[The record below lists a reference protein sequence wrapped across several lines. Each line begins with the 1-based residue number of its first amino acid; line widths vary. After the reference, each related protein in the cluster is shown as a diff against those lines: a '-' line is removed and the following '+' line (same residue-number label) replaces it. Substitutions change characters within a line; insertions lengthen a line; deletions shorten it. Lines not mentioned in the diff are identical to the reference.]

1 MAEIVFDN
9 DNRKR
14 VRETVEEIHRAMRRV
29 RTPHVPLV
37 LLREQDG
44 REVWVNAARILEI
57 HETGVPQQRATPSA

>member
-14 VRETVEEIHRAMRRV
+14 VLETVEEIHRAMRRV

-37 LLREQDG
+37 MLREQDG

-57 HETGVPQQRATPSA
+57 YETGVPQQRATPGA